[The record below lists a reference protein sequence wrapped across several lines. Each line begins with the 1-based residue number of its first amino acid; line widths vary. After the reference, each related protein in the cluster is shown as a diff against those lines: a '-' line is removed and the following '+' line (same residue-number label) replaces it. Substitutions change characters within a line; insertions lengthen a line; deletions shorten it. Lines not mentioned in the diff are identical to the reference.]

1 MSRLVLRGVLAGFV
15 LALLTVLPAVRAEE
29 AKTGPSAYLV
39 LVGISDYAD
48 KSIKPRAH
56 AEDDVKALY
65 DLFTNKDY
73 LGADAQHVRLLLGKE
88 DAARQAEPATREN
101 ILKALKWAAASAKRD
116 DLVIFAFFGQGGP
129 VGESGERRCYF
140 ASDSTVKDRA
150 KNSIAASEIGQE
162 LDALKSQR
170 FCALLEVNFTAF
182 EPQPDVTLGKSPYR
196 EYLGDDGSEEHRPLP
211 GRAVFLAT
219 NGLAPS
225 LDLPAHGLFAQVV
238 LDALRGA
245 ADKEGYE
252 PDGVVT
258 VDELATYLDK
268 EMPPLGRKNLKNAD
282 DHVPFHYAL
291 HGPAIH
297 FALTNNPAATAK
309 ARERLD
315 KLANLVNEK
324 KLPNKYAEEGNRL
337 LGRMPRLESQRSLRR
352 EYQKLVDGQETLSA
366 FEEKRQSILDQT
378 KISHDEA
385 VEYAKK
391 VTKAIDIVAKNYV
404 KEVNVGDLAASAVR
418 GMYYSAE
425 EKLPADIAEKLTK
438 AREFSKD
445 DLELVL
451 ADARGRLGNREDLGS
466 HKDVDLTLQRMLLK
480 LDPHTTYF
488 DPETKR
494 RLDQEMRGSFYGIGV
509 QIRKH
514 ELTDTLQ
521 VVTPIKDS
529 PAYKAGIVAG
539 DLITKITR
547 EVDSNGRPLTPVEV
561 LPTKGLPL
569 SDAVK
574 KILGQP
580 RTRVKITIQR
590 EGESDPKEFEIVRAM
605 VELESVVGVKR
616 KPDDSWDFWLD
627 PEQKIGYIRLTTF
640 ANTSAH
646 GMSRIIGQL
655 QKDGLKALVLD
666 LRFNPGG
673 VLNGARD
680 VANLFLDRGEI
691 VSIKYRNG
699 RGPTMSARAE
709 GYQVEVPVVCLINGD
724 SASASEIVSAALQD
738 HHRAVIVGERSY
750 GKGSVQT
757 VHPDDDGGAL
767 KLTTASF
774 WRPNGK
780 NLNKTSTSG
789 RDEDEWGVTPDAG
802 YVVKLSRKERDDLEE
817 HLHKIERI
825 ARRDMP
831 AKESKEF
838 KDRQLDTALEYLR
851 TRVKES

>member
-1 MSRLVLRGVLAGFV
+1 
-15 LALLTVLPAVRAEE
+15 
-29 AKTGPSAYLV
+29 KTSPKAYVV
-39 LVGISDYAD
+39 LVGISEYPD
-48 KSIKPRAH
+48 KDIKPRSH
-56 AEDDVKALY
+56 AEDDIKALY
-65 DLFTNKDY
+65 DVFSNKDY
-73 LGADAQHVRLLLGKE
+73 LGADPKQVRLLLGKA
-88 DAARQAEPATREN
+88 DPSRNSEPATREN
-101 ILKALKWAAASAKRD
+101 LLKALKWAAGSAKRE

-129 VGESGERRCYF
+129 VGDSGERRCYF
-140 ASDSTVKDRA
+140 ATDSTVKDRA
-150 KNSIAASEIGQE
+150 KNAIAASEIGQE
-162 LDALKSQR
+162 LEGLKSQR

-182 EPQPDVTLGKSPYR
+182 EPQPDVTLGKTPYR
-196 EYLGDDGSEEHRPLP
+196 EFLGDDGTEDHRPLP

-225 LDLPAHGLFAQVV
+225 LDLPAHGLFAQVLV
-238 LDALRGA
+238 DALKGA
-245 ADKEGYE
+245 ADNEGYE
-252 PDGVVT
+252 ADGVVT

-268 EMPPLGRKNLKNAD
+268 EVPPLGRKNLKNAD
-282 DHVPFHYAL
+282 DHVPFHFTL
-291 HGPAIH
+291 HGPANH
-297 FALTNNPAATAK
+297 FALTNNPAVTAK
-309 ARERLD
+309 VRDRLD

-337 LGRMPRLESQRSLRR
+337 LGRMPRLESQRALRR
-352 EYQKLVDGQETLSA
+352 EYQKLVDGQEPLAT
-366 FEEKRQSILDQT
+366 FEEKRLGILEQT
-378 KISHDEA
+378 KLSHDEA
-385 VEYAKK
+385 MEYAKK
-391 VTKAIDIVAKNYV
+391 VAKAIDTVAQHYV
-404 KEVNVGDLAASAVR
+404 KEVNSGELTASAVR

-425 EKLPADIAEKLTK
+425 EKLPADIAEKLST
-438 AREFSKD
+438 ARVLRD
-445 DLELVL
+445 DDIKLVL
-451 ADARGRLGNREDLGS
+451 ADARERLGTREDLAN
-466 HKDVDLTLQRMLLK
+466 HKDIDITLQRMLLK

-494 RLDQEMRGSFYGIGV
+494 RLDQEMQGRFYGIGV

-547 EVDSNGRPLTPVEV
+547 EVDSDGRPLNPVEV

-569 SDAVK
+569 TDAVK

-590 EGESDPKEFEIVRAM
+590 DGESDAKDFEIIRAM

-640 ANTSAH
+640 ASTSARD
-646 GMSRIIGQL
+646 MTRAITQL
-655 QKDGLKALVLD
+655 QRDGLKALVLD

-673 VLNGARD
+673 VLKGAQD
-680 VANLFLDRGEI
+680 VANLFLDHGEI

-699 RGPTMSARAE
+699 QGPSMAARAD
-709 GYQVEVPVVCLINGD
+709 GRLVEVPVVCLINGD

-738 HHRAVIVGERSY
+738 HRRALVVGERSY

-757 VHPDDDGGAL
+757 VHPFDGGAL

-780 NLNKTSTSG
+780 NLNKASTPG
-789 RDEDEWGVTPDAG
+789 HDEDEWGVTPDSG
-802 YVVKLSRKERDDLEE
+802 YAVKLTRKERDDLQE
-817 HLHKIERI
+817 HLLKSEHIS
-825 ARRDMP
+825 RRDKQAP
-831 AKESKEF
+831 APKTEF
-838 KDRQLDTALEYLR
+838 KDRQLESALEYLR
-851 TRVKES
+851 SHS

>member
-1 MSRLVLRGVLAGFV
+1 MSRFVLRCVLASFI
-15 LALLTVLPAVRAEE
+15 LALPAAVTPARADGE
-29 AKTGPSAYLV
+29 KTNPSAYVV
-39 LVGISDYAD
+39 LVGISDYQD

-65 DLFTNKDY
+65 DLFVNKDY
-73 LGADAQHVRLLLGKE
+73 LGADAKMHVRLFLGKE
-88 DAARQAEPATREN
+88 DAARSSAPATRDN
-101 ILKALKWAAASAKRD
+101 ILKAVKWASASAKRD

-129 VGESGERRCYF
+129 VGDGGERRCYF

-150 KNSIAASEIGQE
+150 KNAIAASEISQE
-162 LDALKSQR
+162 LDGLKSQR
-170 FCALLEVNFTAF
+170 FCALVEVNFTAF
-182 EPQPDVTLGKSPYR
+182 EPQPDVTLGKTPYR
-196 EYLGDDGSEEHRPLP
+196 EFLGDDGTEDHRPVP

-219 NGLAPS
+219 NGLAAS

-238 LDALRGA
+238 LDALKGA
-245 ADKEGYE
+245 ADKDGYE

-258 VDELATYLDK
+258 VDELAAYLDK
-268 EMPPLGRKNLKNAD
+268 EMPPLGRKTLKNAD
-282 DHVPFHYAL
+282 DHVPLHFGL
-291 HGPAIH
+291 HGPASH

-309 ARERLD
+309 ARERID
-315 KLANLVNEK
+315 KFARLLEEN
-324 KLPNKYAEEGNRL
+324 KLPSKYSEEGNRL
-337 LGRMPRLESQRSLRR
+337 LTRMPRLDSQRLLRR
-352 EYQKLVDGQETLSA
+352 EYQKFVDGQETVAA

-378 KISHDEA
+378 KLSDDEA
-385 VEYAKK
+385 KDYAKK
-391 VTKAIDIVAKNYV
+391 VFKAIATVAEHYV

-418 GMYYSAE
+418 GLYYSAE
-425 EKLPADIAEKLTK
+425 EKLPADIAEKLSK
-438 AREFSKD
+438 AHEFKKND
-445 DLELVL
+445 IELVL
-451 ADARGRLGNREDLGS
+451 ADVRSRLGNREDLGG
-466 HKDVDLTLQRMLLK
+466 HKDIDITLQRMLLK

-561 LPTKGLPL
+561 LPTKGLTL
-569 SDAVK
+569 TDAVK

-580 RTRVKITIQR
+580 RTRVKITVQR
-590 EGESDPKEFEIVRAM
+590 DGVNEPMDFEITRAM

-616 KPDDSWDFWLD
+616 KPDDTWSFWLD

-640 ANTSAH
+640 ASTSARD
-646 GMSRIIGQL
+646 MARIIAQL

-666 LRFNPGG
+666 VRFNPGG

-691 VSIKYRNG
+691 VSIKYRSGQNT
-699 RGPTMSARAE
+699 TMSARAE
-709 GYQVEVPVVCLINGD
+709 GYLVDLPVVCLINGD

-738 HHRAVIVGERSY
+738 HRRAAIMGERSY

-757 VHPDDDGGAL
+757 VHPFDGGAL

-780 NLNKTSTSG
+780 NLNKASTPG
-789 RDEDEWGVTPDAG
+789 HDEDEWGVTPDPG
-802 YVVKLSRKERDDLEE
+802 YVIKLSRKERDELEE

-825 ARRDMP
+825 ARRDQP
-831 AKESKEF
+831 AKETKEF